1 MNIRE
6 SIQKIAEYW
15 FLSEPVF
22 FEMLYR
28 HKITA
33 NEDISCMIRSGQG
46 RIEYNPHLLG
56 NMPQKYI
63 ERLLTIEMIRILL
76 KHPYERQPDG
86 CQPEEQKAGSDMV
99 IAPNYQM
106 ADLIHPSVLDL
117 PEGMNYEWYVK
128 QIMHK
133 REDEE
138 SGNSKYPTDSDN
150 SNDEE
155 IEDDESEIPL
165 SGNGDDEE
173 DNGNGNIGDFDSGM
187 PGNSDISKPD
197 GASGNGKC
205 DSPENDEDTSESDG
219 DPTESDE
226 DNGESS
232 DSEDSVRGN
241 ESDKKDNVDDGDNS
255 DDADDGD
262 SSDEVS
268 DKDSKSGKIQIPQ
281 GDPKKQSA
289 SDYTGLW
296 EEDDMQIC
304 EINETI
310 LSSTNWGSV
319 PAEMVETIIKSTKG
333 RIKYESILREFYAS
347 ALSDNRRLTRSRPS
361 RRFGFDQMGSFYKY
375 MPKLIVALDCSGSV
389 GSEELGMY
397 LHTISQFF
405 KYGIEGI
412 DVITF
417 DAAVNEKVQKLK
429 KAKDKKIEV
438 KGRGGTDFQ
447 PVVDY
452 FCKHPDYDGMM
463 IVTDGYG
470 LVPKAPSFLKHKIL
484 WIFDNEEVNM
494 DAFRGTG
501 RVCKMLI

>member
-33 NEDISCMIRSGQG
+33 NEDISCMIRSGQV
-46 RIEYNPHLLG
+46 RIEYNPYLLG

-155 IEDDESEIPL
+155 
-165 SGNGDDEE
+165 
-173 DNGNGNIGDFDSGM
+173 
-187 PGNSDISKPD
+187 
-197 GASGNGKC
+197 
-205 DSPENDEDTSESDG
+205 TSESDG
-219 DPTESDE
+219 ESNGDSAESDE
-226 DNGESS
+226 DNGKSS

-241 ESDKKDNVDDGDNS
+241 EIDKKDNVDDDGNSVDADHGDN
-255 DDADDGD
+255 
-262 SSDEVS
+262 SDEVS
-268 DKDSKSGKIQIPQ
+268 DKDSKSGKSQIPQ

-429 KAKDKKIEV
+429 KAKDKKVEV
-438 KGRGGTDFQ
+438 ALMSSPWSIISASIPIMT
-447 PVVDY
+447 
-452 FCKHPDYDGMM
+452 
-463 IVTDGYG
+463 
-470 LVPKAPSFLKHKIL
+470 A
-484 WIFDNEEVNM
+484 
-494 DAFRGTG
+494 
-501 RVCKMLI
+501 

>member
-33 NEDISCMIRSGQG
+33 NEDISSMIRSGQG
-46 RIEYNPHLLG
+46 RIEYNPYLLG

-155 IEDDESEIPL
+155 
-165 SGNGDDEE
+165 
-173 DNGNGNIGDFDSGM
+173 
-187 PGNSDISKPD
+187 
-197 GASGNGKC
+197 
-205 DSPENDEDTSESDG
+205 TSESDG
-219 DPTESDE
+219 ESNGDSAESDE
-226 DNGESS
+226 DNGKSS

-241 ESDKKDNVDDGDNS
+241 EIDKKDNVDDDGNS
-255 DDADDGD
+255 VDADDGD
-262 SSDEVS
+262 NSDEVS
-268 DKDSKSGKIQIPQ
+268 DKDSKSGKSQIPQ

-319 PAEMVETIIKSTKG
+319 PAEMVKTIIKSTKG
-333 RIKYESILREFYAS
+333 RIMYESILREFYAS

-452 FCKHPDYDGMM
+452 ICKHPDYDGMM

-470 LVPKAPSFLKHKIL
+470 LVPKAPSFLK
-484 WIFDNEEVNM
+484 
-494 DAFRGTG
+494 T
-501 RVCKMLI
+501 